1 MEAVEDDGDKIAVSF
16 ITPCQPVDNTVGT
29 AVESL
34 ERYIDI
40 VIIKEDLELGTL
52 RCFCSIVRFKLSE
65 IVNPDTLLPGFIVK
79 NPVDGRRCCNSCCSI
94 LFLFSCLSAYNR
106 GSNQHTYKTQPNNS
120 HRKFSFHSPN

>member
-40 VIIKEDLELGTL
+40 VIIKEDLELGMAAT
-52 RCFCSIVRFKLSE
+52 FSME
-65 IVNPDTLLPGFIVK
+65 A
-79 NPVDGRRCCNSCCSI
+79 RRSKGSWKTCSCCASI
-94 LFLFSCLSAYNR
+94 LEMSRTSLIRASR
-106 GSNQHTYKTQPNNS
+106 
-120 HRKFSFHSPN
+120 